1 MAGISKNVAGALA
14 IGITTSIY
22 LYEALKLP
30 FGSAAAPGMGFM
42 PVLVALTVLTLC
54 LVLIGTEWLWVSR
67 GTPPNDRVKDL
78 WEEEEEGES
87 SGYKK
92 PFMLIL
98 TLLLYPWALT
108 YLGFIL
114 SSIFLLYTSLRIMAY
129 RNWWISLA
137 VATVTSI
144 LAHIIFSNWLG
155 IYFPKGI
162 LG

>member
-1 MAGISKNVAGALA
+1 MAGISKTVAGALT
-14 IGITTSIY
+14 IGIATSIY

-30 FGSAAAPGMGFM
+30 FGSVAAPGMGFM
-42 PVLVALTVLTLC
+42 PVLVALTVLALC
-54 LVLIGTEWLWVSR
+54 LVLIGTEWLMASR
-67 GTPPNDRVKDL
+67 SIPSSDQVKDL

-87 SGYKK
+87 SGYQR
-92 PFMLIL
+92 PFMLVL

-114 SSIFLLYTSLRIMAY
+114 SSIFLLYASLRIMSY

-137 VATVTSI
+137 VAVVTTI
-144 LAHIIFSNWLG
+144 LANIIFSNWLG